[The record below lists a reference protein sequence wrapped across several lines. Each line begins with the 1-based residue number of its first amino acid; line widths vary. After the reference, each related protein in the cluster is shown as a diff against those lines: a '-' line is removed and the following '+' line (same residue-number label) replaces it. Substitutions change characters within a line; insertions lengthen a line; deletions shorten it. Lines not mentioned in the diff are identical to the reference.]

1 MKQKRERRVTPD
13 RRATPRSGRR
23 SSDNQDARDRGVKQL
38 VDYQRT
44 QKGKKPCER
53 TVGGAGHIMVQP
65 LNLLA
70 REDFRTGDPGYVLGE
85 GVRLGDGVRK
95 LTGAG
100 LPRGA
105 IRVTALEDIEAWT
118 NGHFHEAT
126 PTRGHCTS

>member
-1 MKQKRERRVTPD
+1 MAP
-13 RRATPRSGRR
+13 
-23 SSDNQDARDRGVKQL
+23 
-38 VDYQRT
+38 
-44 QKGKKPCER
+44 
-53 TVGGAGHIMVQP
+53 P

-118 NGHFHEAT
+118 NGEFQEAT
-126 PTRGHCTS
+126 PTRVSRHG